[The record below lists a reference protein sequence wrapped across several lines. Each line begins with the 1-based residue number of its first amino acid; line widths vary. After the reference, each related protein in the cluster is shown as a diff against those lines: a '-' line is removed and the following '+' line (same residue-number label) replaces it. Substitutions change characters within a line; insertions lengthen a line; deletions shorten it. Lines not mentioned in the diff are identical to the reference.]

1 MKFSIVIPTYNHCE
15 DLLKPCLE
23 SLFKYSN
30 ISDIELIIVSNGSKD
45 TTFEYL
51 GALKEKFNYLGLSD
65 NLKVIWNPEPMGY
78 SRATNAGI
86 EVATTDLIVLL
97 NNDVVL
103 LHQARQDWLNIL
115 ATPFSTNP
123 KCGITCVIKGPSE
136 PAGRDFAVFFCVM
149 VHRKVFDKI
158 GLLNTDYGVGGGEDT
173 EFCIEAEDAGFEV
186 VEALPKVWSQEGMI
200 FAGAF
205 PIYHKGEGTVH
216 DITLVPNYTKI
227 FLENSLK
234 LAKKYNLEW
243 YRWRLSNN
251 YERAVFLKGD
261 TIFPREATRYTWAA
275 ENITGK
281 KIFELGCTTGY
292 GIQFLPRDI
301 EYTGVDYDEII
312 IKVAQEQGW
321 DCNARFINA
330 DINQFPLDQYDTIVA
345 FEVIEHLDNGLEIV
359 EKLKKHCDTLLI
371 TVPMMEPPGFWGPHH
386 KLHMLDE
393 SYFPG
398 FEFKYISESGVMM
411 DQPECK
417 DYPAKINLMICKW
430 TNPMRLVK
438 TFDWLKEQD
447 ANMHREV
454 IEVNQYS
461 LTKEELA
468 GRSVI
473 DVGANIGMFSL
484 LAASLGAKKVIGI
497 EPVSKTFNLFQS
509 NVTRSGLT
517 SIIALK
523 NLVSAEHGKYFQISN
538 DNDNAGANSMYN
550 VAENSEMVLSLS
562 LSTILKMVEDDNIL
576 LKLDCEGAEYDIL
589 LNATQEEMSRIN
601 EIVLEIH
608 TDLHPTFKGKE
619 ILENKLKEFGFT
631 MTKSDQVYWYNVDHL
646 GNKFDWKE
654 LPNCNQ
660 RWER

>member
-1 MKFSIVIPTYNHCE
+1 
-15 DLLKPCLE
+15 
-23 SLFKYSN
+23 
-30 ISDIELIIVSNGSKD
+30 
-45 TTFEYL
+45 
-51 GALKEKFNYLGLSD
+51 
-65 NLKVIWNPEPMGY
+65 
-78 SRATNAGI
+78 
-86 EVATTDLIVLL
+86 
-97 NNDVVL
+97 
-103 LHQARQDWLNIL
+103 
-115 ATPFSTNP
+115 
-123 KCGITCVIKGPSE
+123 
-136 PAGRDFAVFFCVM
+136 
-149 VHRKVFDKI
+149 
-158 GLLNTDYGVGGGEDT
+158 
-173 EFCIEAEDAGFEV
+173 
-186 VEALPKVWSQEGMI
+186 
-200 FAGAF
+200 
-205 PIYHKGEGTVH
+205 
-216 DITLVPNYTKI
+216 
-227 FLENSLK
+227 
-234 LAKKYNLEW
+234 
-243 YRWRLSNN
+243 
-251 YERAVFLKGD
+251 
-261 TIFPREATRYTWAA
+261 
-275 ENITGK
+275 
-281 KIFELGCTTGY
+281 
-292 GIQFLPRDI
+292 
-301 EYTGVDYDEII
+301 
-312 IKVAQEQGW
+312 
-321 DCNARFINA
+321 
-330 DINQFPLDQYDTIVA
+330 
-345 FEVIEHLDNGLEIV
+345 
-359 EKLKKHCDTLLI
+359 
-371 TVPMMEPPGFWGPHH
+371 
-386 KLHMLDE
+386 
-393 SYFPG
+393 
-398 FEFKYISESGVMM
+398 MM

-473 DVGANIGMFSL
+473 DVGANIGAFSL

-509 NVTRSGLT
+509 NVTRSGLS

-631 MTKSDQVYWYNVDHL
+631 MTKSDQVHWYKVDHL

-654 LPNCNQ
+654 LPYCNQ
-660 RWER
+660 RWKR